1 MPGRSPVGQYVSED
15 ENLGCRSRIY
25 WNTCRPTSAG
35 NGYEVSVLERDP
47 WDSETWKGKVRVF
60 LGDRRQD
67 REAVIEAISQQD
79 GVINLAGILGTME
92 TLDNPRPSVDTNI
105 HGALNTFEG
114 CCPNSMNPNGV
125 KGVQISVG
133 NHFMNNT
140 YSIMKTTAE
149 RFALMFNKEHETKI
163 AVVRGLNAYG
173 DYQKHKPIKKITP
186 NFIVKALNQ
195 QPIAVFGDLEQ
206 IMDMIYARDIAAVLV
221 RALTLEHNC
230 YHTVF
235 EAGTGRCTSVN
246 MIRSKIVNEQCG
258 SKAGIKYLPMRA
270 GEPERSVVLGNP
282 ETLKPL
288 GLSARD
294 LTPLE
299 SGLER
304 TIRWYRDHYDWKL

>member
-1 MPGRSPVGQYVSED
+1 MKTLVAGAGFIGTHVVEHLL
-15 ENLGCRSRIY
+15 ELGH
-25 WNTCRPTSAG
+25 
-35 NGYEVSVLERDP
+35 EVSVLDRYPSE
-47 WDSETWKGKVRVF
+47 SETWKGKVRVF
-60 LGDRRQD
+60 LGDIRD
-67 REAVIEAISQQD
+67 RETVMEAISQQD
-79 GVINLAGILGTME
+79 GVINLAGILGTTE
-92 TLDNPRPSVDTNI
+92 TVDNPRPSVDTNI
-105 HGALNTFEG
+105 HGALNIFEG
-114 CCPNSMNPNGV
+114 CCANSMNPNGV

-140 YSIMKTTAE
+140 YSITKTTAE
-149 RFALMFNKEHETKI
+149 RFALMFNREHGTKI

-173 DYQKHKPIKKITP
+173 EYQKHKPIKKITP

-195 QPIAVFGDLEQ
+195 QPIEVFGDGEQ
-206 IMDMIYARDIAAVLV
+206 IMDMIYARDIADVLV

-246 MIRSKIVNEQCG
+246 MIAQIVNQMCG
-258 SKAGIKYLPMRA
+258 NKAGIKHLPMRA

-288 GLSARD
+288 ALSACD

-299 SGLER
+299 CGLER
-304 TIRWYRDHYDWKL
+304 TIRWYRDHYNWKL